1 LGRRIREYKK
11 EIAEAMGAC
20 NADNVDL
27 IDRTALAQLKAR
39 NGPGTPPDNTSMR
52 SFLEGKS
59 NN

>member
-1 LGRRIREYKK
+1 
-11 EIAEAMGAC
+11 MGAC